1 MDKTLEVF
9 LVFLKLGLTS
19 FGGPVAHL
27 GYFRSEFVARRRWL
41 DDASYADLVA
51 LAQFLPGPSSS
62 QVGMGLGL
70 MRAGYSGMAAAWIG
84 FTLPSAL
91 LLLGVAYLSTQGS
104 AEYVAR
110 LSHGLM
116 VVAVAVV
123 AQAVFQMSQSL
134 TPDWPRR
141 VMALAAMAVLLLWS
155 SALSQIIVLVA
166 GAFVGYVALK
176 PDTAPRAASLGV
188 SVSRRT
194 GAALILCFFVLLG
207 VLPLLAAEGA
217 LSWRLADIFYRA
229 GALVFGGGHVVL
241 PILEASLVPQGL
253 IAQGDFFA
261 GYGAAQ
267 AVPGPLFSFAAYV
280 GAVVQGGGVVQA
292 GVCLLAMFAPSFLLV
307 PGAMPFWSGL
317 SQRQDMRAAMAGVN
331 ASVVGLLAAAF
342 VTPVFTSAIMS
353 VFDLAVALA
362 AFAVLQWRAAPVWL
376 VVVITGLA
384 GLVLE

>member
-1 MDKTLEVF
+1 MGKTLEVF

-19 FGGPVAHL
+19 FGGPIAHL
-27 GYFRSEFVARRRWL
+27 GYFRSEFVTRRHWL
-41 DDASYADLVA
+41 DDTSYADLVA

-70 MRAGYSGMAAAWIG
+70 MRAGYGGMVAAWIG

-91 LLLGVAYLSTQGS
+91 LLIGVAYLSMQGS

-141 VMALAAMAVLLLWS
+141 VTALAVMAVLLLWS
-155 SALSQIIVLVA
+155 SALSQIIVLIA
-166 GAFVGYVALK
+166 GALIGYATLK

-194 GAALILCFFVLLG
+194 GTVLILCFFVLLG
-207 VLPLLAAEGA
+207 VLPLLATDGG

-267 AVPGPLFSFAAYV
+267 AVPGPLFSFAAYI
-280 GAVVQGGGVVQA
+280 GAVVQGGGMAQA
-292 GVCLLAMFAPSFLLV
+292 LVCLLAMFAPSFLLV
-307 PGAMPFWSGL
+307 PGVMPFWSGL

-342 VTPVFTSAIMS
+342 VTPIFTSAIMS

-362 AFAVLQWRAAPVWL
+362 AFAALQWRVVPVWL

-384 GLVLE
+384 GLVLV